1 MPRPS
6 GRAGRPE
13 PGCACRLQRRLEAGA
28 YALGGH
34 SYEAPGQLV
43 GDFIKRFTAAHPR
56 RRYLVDDWG
65 WADLLAIIPL
75 LRIFRVFRLV
85 RVIRKLRGYGGA
97 RFVDDL
103 RTNRSTS
110 AFGLTVALVLIVV
123 EVAGALIVSVESRS
137 PEANIRTGIDAVWWA
152 YVTITTVGYGDR
164 YPVTTEGRFL
174 GILLLVAGI
183 ALTAVA
189 LARRERH
196 LRKRDLRGRHLRG
209 RHLRGHRQE
218 ARPMRRPD
226 RGPFQPVA
234 KPYRLFAGVAV
245 RRPPRCRPGSG
256 PPAPRPG
263 QVDEC
268 LASLRCAWKPTRC
281 WEARGLLQAHWR
293 RASPG

>member
-1 MPRPS
+1 MLFRS
-6 GRAGRPE
+6 
-13 PGCACRLQRRLEAGA
+13 
-28 YALGGH
+28 
-34 SYEAPGQLV
+34 
-43 GDFIKRFTAAHPR
+43 FTAAHPR

-183 ALTAVA
+183 ALFSVLTGYVA
-189 LARRERH
+189 QKLI
-196 LRKRDLRGRHLRG
+196 GS
-209 RHLRGHRQE
+209 
-218 ARPMRRPD
+218 PS
-226 RGPFQPVA
+226 
-234 KPYRLFAGVAV
+234 
-245 RRPPRCRPGSG
+245 SG
-256 PPAPRPG
+256 PASGDDAGDAPGGSAAAAPAAFDPLDPAEIGR
-263 QVDEC
+263 
-268 LASLRCAWKPTRC
+268 
-281 WEARGLLQAHWR
+281 AHV
-293 RASPG
+293 

>member
-1 MPRPS
+1 MSDATERTNEQPIGS
-6 GRAGRPE
+6 T
-13 PGCACRLQRRLEAGA
+13 
-28 YALGGH
+28 
-34 SYEAPGQLV
+34 SYELFILVISILSIVNICLLPFIDGAAAQVILITDLTLSVFFV

-85 RVIRKLRGYGGA
+85 RVIRKLRQYGGA

-183 ALTAVA
+183 ALFSVLTGYVA
-189 LARRERH
+189 QKLIGSFNVP
-196 LRKRDLRGRHLRG
+196 LSDNLFMQIGR
-209 RHLRGHRQE
+209 
-218 ARPMRRPD
+218 
-226 RGPFQPVA
+226 
-234 KPYRLFAGVAV
+234 
-245 RRPPRCRPGSG
+245 
-256 PPAPRPG
+256 
-263 QVDEC
+263 
-268 LASLRCAWKPTRC
+268 
-281 WEARGLLQAHWR
+281 AHV
-293 RASPG
+293 